1 MTFFTDVLPE
11 EVGYVPLIRRAKS
24 GALTIFNWF
33 HWPTEAQQMEEFVEQ
48 YADEDVYISPFL
60 FTPPP
65 GADSGR
71 SVNTRHA
78 KKVNVVKAACVYL
91 DGDDLDFNEIKL
103 PPTTYLQS
111 SEGHWQ
117 AFWRLTDYEDLTPYD
132 IEALSRG
139 VYLEHSNEGADGC
152 WHLGHIYRVPD
163 TTNTKYDEPYKIT
176 YETDM
181 ENEVTYKKFA
191 KVYPPVDPALNYEP
205 SEELPG
211 LVPTGPEV
219 LNRLGDSRL
228 LDLYLEDV
236 RPGEDRSTKMYQFQ
250 CLLWEAGCSMD
261 EVYGVLRE
269 VSYNKFRADGRGD
282 LGLWKQLWR
291 DHASWEESQTIY
303 DVQQIPTDSRI
314 AIDNLTPNLD
324 GLYWQELDLLYE
336 EDEVPDDTFID
347 LYVEWASRTASLS
360 PFEFHIAASLVL
372 LSSTLARYGK
382 ILMRHNPERSLN
394 IYIMPLAAT
403 TRERK
408 TAAMLRA
415 KSVIRKLTGGEVD
428 EYVIPEDNTAESI
441 AEWCG
446 GKPNGSGVLFIDEF
460 QDLLMAAKK
469 GGYVGGVPSFL
480 TKMYDGAVPG
490 IIRKTGR
497 VKYQPSVPYSMS
509 LYATGITDQAAE
521 GLTIEKIESGF
532 LPRVLVVLSTGGET
546 QLGDNTMEIYD
557 PNDYELLEEVDEDED
572 LIVAALRSAIDL
584 WQSRQD
590 EFSAMITEKEDPRLG
605 IGMTTEAMIRYKQF
619 AYDTTW
625 LANSHERYSQY
636 LMPSAIRMNDTTIRI
651 AALLAMTE
659 GKNIIELRHLV
670 KAISMSPIWLSS
682 AERFVDKIL
691 ATDFSRLLA
700 TIEAYVANQTEGVV
714 THQKL
719 MGAFRNKFNNPR
731 ELKDALD
738 FGIQA
743 GTLREELLADK
754 RRIIRFTGLSR

>member
-1 MTFFTDVLPE
+1 MTFFTDVLPDS
-11 EVGYVPLIRRAKS
+11 VGYVPLIRRAKS

-33 HWPTEAQQMEEFVEQ
+33 HWPSENDQMVAFTEQ

-65 GADSGR
+65 GADTGR

-78 KKVNVVKAACVYL
+78 KKINVVKAACVYL
-91 DGDDLDFNEIKL
+91 DGDDLDFEGIKI
-103 PPTTYLQS
+103 PPTTFLQS

-117 AFWRLTDYEDLTPYD
+117 GFWRLSDYEDYTPYD

-139 VYLEHSNEGADGC
+139 VYLEHSKEGADGC
-152 WHLGHIYRVPD
+152 WHLGHIYRVPG
-163 TTNTKYDEPYKIT
+163 TTNTKYDEPFKTT
-176 YETDM
+176 YTTDM
-181 ENEVTYKKFA
+181 GNAVTYKKFA
-191 KVYPPVDPALNYEP
+191 KVYPPIDPALNYEP

-228 LDLYLEDV
+228 LDLFLEDAAAL
-236 RPGEDRSTKMYQFQ
+236 EDRSTKMYMFE

-261 EVYGVLRE
+261 EVYGVIRE
-269 VSYNKFRADGRGD
+269 VSYNKFRQDGRGD
-282 LGLWKQLWR
+282 LALWKQLWR
-291 DHASWEESQTIY
+291 DHASWKESQAIY
-303 DVQQIPTDSRI
+303 EVQKIPTDSRI
-314 AIDNLTPNLD
+314 AIDNLEPDGT
-324 GLYWQELDLLYE
+324 GLYWQDLDLLYE
-336 EDEVPDDTFID
+336 EDIVPDDTFID
-347 LYVEWASRTASLS
+347 LYTEWASRTAALS

-372 LSSTLARYGK
+372 LSATLGRYGK

-428 EYVIPEDNTAESI
+428 EYIVPEDNTAESI

-446 GKPNGSGVLFIDEF
+446 GKPNGSDVLFIDEF
-460 QDLLMAAKK
+460 QDLLKQAKR
-469 GGYVGGVPSFL
+469 GGYVGGIPAFL

-497 VKYQPSVPYSMS
+497 VKYQPSVPHAMS

-521 GLTIEKIESGF
+521 GLTVEKIESGF
-532 LPRVLVVLSTGGET
+532 LPRVLVVLSSGVEAP
-546 QLGDNTMEIYD
+546 LGDNTMEIYD
-557 PNDYELLEEVDEDED
+557 PNDFELLEEVDEDEE
-572 LIVAALRSAIDL
+572 LIVAVLRSAIDL
-584 WQSRQD
+584 WERRQAEIAPLLTD
-590 EFSAMITEKEDPRLG
+590 KEDPRLG
-605 IGMTTEAMIRYKQF
+605 IGMTNEAMIRYKQF

-625 LANSHERYSQY
+625 LASTHERYAQY

-659 GKNIIELRHLV
+659 GKNMVELRHLI
-670 KAISMSPIWLSS
+670 KAISLAPIWLSS
-682 AERFVDKIL
+682 TEKFIDKIL
-691 ATDFSRLLA
+691 ATDFSRLLT
-700 TIEAYVANQTEGVV
+700 TIETYVANQKDGVV
-714 THQKL
+714 SYQKL
-719 MGAFRNKFNNPR
+719 MGAFRNKFDNPR
-731 ELKDALD
+731 ELKDAIE
-738 FGIQA
+738 FGVQA
-743 GTLREELLADK
+743 GTLREELMSDK
-754 RRIIRFTGLSR
+754 QRIIRYVARR